1 MYRQGLNL
9 SASLCT
15 LSYRFEA
22 KNRIITVQG
31 PKMNCKLLSTIVLC
45 QLVGAICFA
54 ETKSVP
60 SESLTNELKKKA
72 QSIFE
77 ASDKDQDR
85 TLNPREQAEAE
96 QRVKKSLSTMSTNNV
111 LAGPRIPQPVD
122 EPTLMNPDHVT
133 SSEFVQQFHAKAA
146 KFDADLRARRIAKN
160 QIPQTPVAA
169 MGPVAGST
177 APQRPAVVP
186 VLVGVPVGIP
196 ENERE
201 RAERGRE
208 KIESE
213 RERVERGREKIE
225 SERERVERGRERL
238 ESGRER
244 AEGENERMASIRE
257 RSNAGNSNLPN
268 APSRGT
274 TQQQQQLLQQQ
285 QQQQQQLHQ
294 QQLHQQQLHQQ
305 QQQQQQLQQ
314 QQNVWSGF
322 HRGLPSLSTPFPNGG
337 GSYGSH
343 ESHPSGAGN
352 QQRRH
357 HN

>member
-1 MYRQGLNL
+1 
-9 SASLCT
+9 
-15 LSYRFEA
+15 
-22 KNRIITVQG
+22 
-31 PKMNCKLLSTIVLC
+31 MNCKLPSTIFLC
-45 QLVGAICFA
+45 LFVCTICIA

-77 ASDKDQDR
+77 ACDKDQDR

-96 QRVKKSLSTMSTNNV
+96 QRVKKTLSTMSTNHV

-122 EPTLMNPDHVT
+122 EPRLLNPDHVT

-160 QIPQTPVAA
+160 QSPQTPVAGTGLVA
-169 MGPVAGST
+169 GGVGPQAPVA
-177 APQRPAVVP
+177 VP
-186 VLVGVPVGIP
+186 VVVGVPVGISENISITDERSGQRL
-196 ENERE
+196 ENERD

-208 KIESE
+208 RVESE

-244 AEGENERMASIRE
+244 AENENERMARNRE
-257 RSNAGNSNLPN
+257 RSNAGDSNLRN
-268 APSRGT
+268 APSTGISQM
-274 TQQQQQLLQQQ
+274 QQHQQNHHQLQQNQQQL
-285 QQQQQQLHQ
+285 
-294 QQLHQQQLHQQ
+294 
-305 QQQQQQLQQ
+305 QQQQLQQ
-314 QQNVWSGF
+314 QQLQQQQLQQQQMQQQNAWTGF
-322 HRGLPSLSTPFPNGG
+322 HRGFPGLYTPYPYGG
-337 GSYGSH
+337 GSFGSH

-352 QQRRH
+352 QQKRH